1 MNSLKNIAAAA
12 FPVGAGFLALALLLA
27 APWWTAAA
35 AVAAVAAW
43 LGLTRSGRQ
52 AWSIMRVGLATLP
65 QRLGASSVVV
75 VGIAGVVGVLV
86 ALLAMAAGFSAT
98 LKQTGSQ
105 NTAIVLRAGSL
116 TETNSDLDH
125 DAAQIIAEAPQVLK
139 GASGQP
145 MASPEVVVV
154 GSLPK
159 RSNGL
164 DANVEIRG
172 VGTQAWEVHP
182 NVEIIAGRRF
192 RPGMRE
198 LIVGKGAWQ
207 EFAGLDLGSTLK
219 ISGQVW
225 KVVGIF
231 ESGDSHDS
239 EVWADAA
246 VVGPAYRRG
255 SSSNAVL
262 VRLTDPSAFDSFKAT
277 LASDPRLRVDV
288 MTTRE
293 YFNRQSESI
302 AREIRVLGTT
312 IAVIMAIGAVFGALN
327 TMYAAVAAR
336 TREIATLRTLGFGG
350 APVIVSVL
358 LETLL
363 LAMLGGVLGG
373 LLAWVAFDGYTA
385 STLGQGFSQ
394 VVFSFRVSPLL
405 LVSGIQWALAIGLV
419 GGMFPAARA
428 ARMPLAAGLREL

>member
-1 MNSLKNIAAAA
+1 MITRQNIATASL
-12 FPVGAGFLALALLLA
+12 PVVVGFVGLALLLA

-35 AVAAVAAW
+35 ALAALAAW
-43 LGLTRSGRQ
+43 LGLSRAGRQ
-52 AWSIMRVGLATLP
+52 AWSITRVGLATLP

-98 LKQTGSQ
+98 LKQTGSID
-105 NTAIVLRAGSL
+105 TAIVLRAGSL
-116 TETNSDLDH
+116 TETNSNLDH

-139 GASGQP
+139 GGAGQP

-159 RSNGL
+159 SSNGL

-172 VGTQAWEVHP
+172 VGAQAWEVHP
-182 NVEIIAGRRF
+182 NVKIIAGRRF

-198 LIVGKGAWQ
+198 LIAGKGAQ
-207 EFAGLDLGSTLK
+207 GEFKGLDVGSTLK
-219 ISGQVW
+219 ISGQLW

-239 EVWADAA
+239 ELWADAA

-262 VRLTDPSAFDSFKAT
+262 VRLTAPGAFDAFKAT

-288 MTTRE
+288 MTTRD
-293 YFNRQSESI
+293 YFNRQSESVT
-302 AREIRVLGTT
+302 REIRVLGTT

-336 TREIATLRTLGFGG
+336 TREIATLRTLGFRS
-350 APVIVSVL
+350 AAVIVSVL

-363 LAMLGGVLGG
+363 LAALGGVVGG
-373 LLAWVAFDGYTA
+373 LLAWVAFDGYSA

-405 LVSGIQWALAIGLV
+405 LASGIQWALAIGLM

-428 ARMPLAAGLREL
+428 ARMPLAEGLRAL